1 MLEIYRKLLQLMDE
15 GHPVA
20 VATLVEV
27 RGSAPQPNGGK
38 MLILEDGRIFF
49 SIGGGPLE
57 AEVIAEARQ
66 CLVEGRHALKSY
78 ALHDQGQD
86 ALGMACGGRATVF
99 IESVTPAADLV
110 IAGAGHVGRALA
122 RLAAPLGF
130 ALHVIDD
137 RPDMLDPAA
146 FPPASRLHRTGRDFR
161 DGWPTLG
168 PGSYVA
174 LVTRCHETDEAA
186 LRTILGAPAAY
197 VGMIGS
203 RRKVQVV
210 FDRLVASGIAREAL
224 EHVHA
229 PIGVPIGSHQP
240 DEVAISI
247 IAEILA
253 VRNGVASRGAV
264 RHAK

>member
-1 MLEIYRKLLQLMDE
+1 MLDLYRKLAQLIDE
-15 GHPVA
+15 GRPVA

-27 RGSAPQPNGGK
+27 RGSTPQPNGGK
-38 MLILEDGRIFF
+38 MLVLEDGQIFF
-49 SIGGGPLE
+49 SIGGGALE
-57 AEVIAEARQ
+57 AEVILEARR
-66 CLVEGRHALKSY
+66 CLAEGRHALRSY
-78 ALHDQGQD
+78 ALHDQGED

-99 IESVTPAADLV
+99 IEAVTPAEDLI

-137 RPDMLDPAA
+137 REAMLDSAA
-146 FPPASRLHRTGRDFR
+146 FPPGCRLHRTDREFR
-161 DGWPTLG
+161 EGWPRVSS
-168 PGSYVA
+168 GSYVA

-186 LRTILGAPAAY
+186 LRTVLPAPAAY
-197 VGMIGS
+197 IGMIGS

-210 FDRLVASGIAREAL
+210 FDRMVESGIAREDL
-224 EHVHA
+224 ERVHA
-229 PIGVPIGSHQP
+229 PIGLPIGSHQP

-253 VRNGVASRGAV
+253 VRNRAATVRGDHRAP
-264 RHAK
+264 